1 MSFVTDIIDDLRDKR
16 LLAFAAAALAA
27 ALVAVPLLLSKS
39 SKSTPV
45 AQAPATAQAPVPAG
59 EPVVSSGSANANSKL
74 PGRGRDPF
82 TQLVHGSVGTIGATT
97 TGVVGG
103 ASTPVTGAPTSGGT
117 GSSSTS
123 TSTSTA
129 TTGAPA
135 APTATIPTGT
145 PTPAPAGLTATQSYA
160 VKLAITNSTG
170 GLDTID
176 PLERLSVLP
185 NNRRAML
192 VELGVLKGGG
202 RVLFAVQPGA
212 VVSGPGHCIPAP
224 FDCEVLSLGQDQTE
238 ALGTQTSRG
247 TSPVA
252 LFAVTGITAAGHSS
266 VAAAS
271 KARQAVSAA
280 GHSLLSGSTSSAL
293 SLFRYEPSLGAIVD
307 LRNLTVGG

>member
-1 MSFVTDIIDDLRDKR
+1 
-16 LLAFAAAALAA
+16 
-27 ALVAVPLLLSKS
+27 
-39 SKSTPV
+39 
-45 AQAPATAQAPVPAG
+45 
-59 EPVVSSGSANANSKL
+59 VSSGSANANSKL

>member
-1 MSFVTDIIDDLRDKR
+1 MSFVTNIIDDLREKR

-27 ALVAVPLLLSKS
+27 ALVVVPLLLSKG

-45 AQAPATAQAPVPAG
+45 AQAPADAQAPAPAG
-59 EPVVSSGSANANSKL
+59 EPVVSTGSTTAHSKL
-74 PGRGRDPF
+74 PGKGRDPF
-82 TQLVHGSVGTIGATT
+82 TQLVHGSVGTTGATT
-97 TGVVGG
+97 IGVVGG
-103 ASTPVTGAPTSGGT
+103 AGTPVSGATSPTSGSG

-123 TSTSTA
+123 TSTT
-129 TTGAPA
+129 TTGTPA

-145 PTPAPAGLTATQSYA
+145 PTPAPSGLTATQSYA
-160 VKLAITNSTG
+160 VKLAITNSAG

-185 NNRRAML
+185 NNRHAML

-212 VVSGPGHCIPAP
+212 VVSGPGRCIPAP

-238 ALGTQTSRG
+238 ALGLQSSGG
-247 TSPVA
+247 TTPVA

-280 GHSLLSGSTSSAL
+280 GASLLAGSTSSAL